1 MSVTRFFI
9 KYMLVLLNVCIG
21 YLSIATNND
30 IVQHVRS
37 DRRKTVNEIV
47 SKVVIS
53 WKLSQY
59 SQY

>member
-1 MSVTRFFI
+1 
-9 KYMLVLLNVCIG
+9 MLVLLNVCIG
-21 YLSIATNND
+21 YLSTAKNND